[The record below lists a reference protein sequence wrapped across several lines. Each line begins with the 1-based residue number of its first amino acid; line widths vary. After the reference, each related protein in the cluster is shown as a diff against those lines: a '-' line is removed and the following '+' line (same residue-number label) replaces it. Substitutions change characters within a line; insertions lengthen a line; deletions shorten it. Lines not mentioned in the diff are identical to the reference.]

1 MRGAERQSDLPPT
14 YSYTV
19 TRLAL
24 QGAGPACPVFQGGSI
39 HRWISALDRDLDVV
53 VTLDD
58 ATSADALK

>member
-1 MRGAERQSDLPPT
+1 
-14 YSYTV
+14 V